1 MEFATPYQTYIPLP
15 SDSGGK
21 HQDHEAVLSLVP
33 VHIVTHASQLP
44 KEFLFPSPKSPLI
57 VGFDCEGVHLCR
69 YGTLCIM
76 QLAFSDA
83 IYLVDAIQG
92 GEELMKACK
101 PALES
106 SFITKVIHDCKRDS
120 EALYYQFGIKL
131 HNVLDTQIAYSLI
144 EEQKGRRKSS
154 DGPISFVGLLAD
166 PQYCGISYF
175 EKKDIRVLLTKASVL
190 MVLAS
195 VCSLFFYLYHKK
207 SGEVPSELIFGLIC
221 VVHSWMQNP
230 KFWTYRPL
238 SEMMVRAAVD
248 DVRFLPYI
256 HDKIMEKLNEQLLY
270 QLAIRGALYCRYFC
284 VNDKGF
290 ADWPPIPTIP
300 DSIKAKGNALE
311 EEISSVINVPSGKM
325 GCIIGKR
332 GATILAIKKSCK
344 ADILIGGERGIQDKV
359 FIIGPLKEVRKAE
372 AIIRGKIC

>member
-1 MEFATPYQTYIPLP
+1 MEFGIPYQTYIPLP
-15 SDSGGK
+15 CDSGGK
-21 HQDHEAVLSLVP
+21 HQDPEAILSLVP

-44 KEFLFPSPKSPLI
+44 KDFLFPSPKSPLV

-83 IYLVDAIQG
+83 IFLVDAIQG

-101 PALES
+101 PGLES

-131 HNVLDTQIAYSLI
+131 HNVMDTQLAYSLI
-144 EEQKGRRKSS
+144 EEKRGRRKSS

-175 EKKDIRVLLTKASVL
+175 EKKEIRDLL
-190 MVLAS
+190 
-195 VCSLFFYLYHKK
+195 KK
-207 SGEVPSELIFGLIC
+207 D
-221 VVHSWMQNP
+221 P

-256 HDKIMEKLNEQLLY
+256 HDKIMDKSNEKLLY
-270 QLAIRGALYCRYFC
+270 QLAIRSALYCRYFC
-284 VNDKGF
+284 VTEKGY

-300 DSIKAKGNALE
+300 DSIKAKGDAPE
-311 EEISSVINVPSGKM
+311 EEISFVINVPPGKM
-325 GCIIGKR
+325 GCIIGKK
-332 GATILAIKKSCK
+332 GASILAIKKSCN
-344 ADILIGGERGIQDKV
+344 ADILFGGERGLQDKV
-359 FIIGPLKEVRKAE
+359 FIIGPLKQVRKAE